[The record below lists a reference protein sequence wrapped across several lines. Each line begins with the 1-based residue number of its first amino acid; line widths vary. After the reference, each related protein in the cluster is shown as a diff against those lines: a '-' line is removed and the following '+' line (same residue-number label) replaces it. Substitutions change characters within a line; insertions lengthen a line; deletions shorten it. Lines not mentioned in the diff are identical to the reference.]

1 MILKHGL
8 LALQSAAVKDFKI
21 LHMCMAAV
29 KECAFETHPAHA
41 LKKKSVIF
49 IANVSSTI
57 LIFVN
62 ICSFKGKN
70 NEKC

>member
-21 LHMCMAAV
+21 SHMCMAAV

-57 LIFVN
+57 LIF
-62 ICSFKGKN
+62 C
-70 NEKC
+70 

>member
-1 MILKHGL
+1 MILKHSL

-21 LHMCMAAV
+21 SHVCMAAV
-29 KECAFETHPAHA
+29 KECAFKTHPAHA
-41 LKKKSVIF
+41 SKKKSVIF

-57 LIFVN
+57 FVFVN